1 MEDLVVTLYLNG
13 PAGALRP
20 RGIAPSG
27 CAAPGWIRR
36 GEQRQ
41 RDAGQAYKQT
51 D

>member
-1 MEDLVVTLYLNG
+1 MEDWVVTLYLQ
-13 PAGALRP
+13 GACGGNVP
-20 RGIAPSG
+20 GG

-41 RDAGQAYKQT
+41 RDAGQGYKQT